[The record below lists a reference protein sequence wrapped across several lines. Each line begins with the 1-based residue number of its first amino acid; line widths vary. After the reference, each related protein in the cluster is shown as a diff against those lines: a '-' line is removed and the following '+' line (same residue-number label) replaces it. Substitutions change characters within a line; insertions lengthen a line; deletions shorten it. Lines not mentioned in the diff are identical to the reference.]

1 MCTLKERCLSG
12 MMARMVLRRI
22 STAMYL
28 NSKLSKK
35 CRMSNVTI
43 GDPLLLGHSA
53 AEPQRHISSHTRL
66 NTNIM
71 PSASS
76 T

>member
-1 MCTLKERCLSG
+1 
-12 MMARMVLRRI
+12 
-22 STAMYL
+22 MYL